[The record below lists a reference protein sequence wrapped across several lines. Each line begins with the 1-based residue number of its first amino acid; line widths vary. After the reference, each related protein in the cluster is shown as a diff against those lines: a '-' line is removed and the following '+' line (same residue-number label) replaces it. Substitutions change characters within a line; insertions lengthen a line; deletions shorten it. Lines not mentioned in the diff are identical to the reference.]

1 MAMSPVFTLREVLAP
16 AWPLGPR
23 KGVVWNTGWVI
34 NTGAEE
40 ILLNSG
46 WPLMILEGSVV
57 VDGET
62 RSQAHCVIIASPP
75 C

>member
-1 MAMSPVFTLREVLAP
+1 MAKSPVFTLRAALAP
-16 AWPLGPR
+16 SWPLGPR

-34 NTGAEE
+34 NAGAEE

-46 WPLMILEGSVV
+46 RPLMILEVSVV
-57 VDGET
+57 VDGEM
-62 RSQAHCVIIASPP
+62 RSQAQCVIIASPP